1 MDKRCTSVITNHFSS
16 EYCSASQSLKRLSNP
31 KNVIFSYLYINSIR
45 NKSDNLQEI
54 TNGNIYALPVAKTKL
69 EWDIENHTNL
79 IVSHNSGGVL
89 AYVRLSLSSRKLECL
104 NIAFEI
110 QAIPFLKKC
119 WERRMV
125 TYSYI

>member
-1 MDKRCTSVITNHFSS
+1 MDKRCTSVITNNFSS
-16 EYCSASQSLKRLSNP
+16 EYSSASQSLKRLSNP
-31 KNVIFSYLYINSIR
+31 KNVIFSYLYTNSIR
-45 NKSDNLQEI
+45 NKSENLQEI
-54 TNGNIYALPVAKTKL
+54 TNGNIYAFPVVKTKL
-69 EWDIENHTNL
+69 ELDIEDHTNL

-119 WERRMV
+119 
-125 TYSYI
+125 

>member
-16 EYCSASQSLKRLSNP
+16 EYSSASQSLKRLSNP
-31 KNVIFSYLYINSIR
+31 KNVIFSYLYTNSIR

-54 TNGNIYALPVAKTKL
+54 TNGNIYAFPVVKTKL
-69 EWDIENHTNL
+69 EWDIEDHTNL

-104 NIAFEI
+104 NIAFGI
-110 QAIPFLKKC
+110 QAIPFLNKC
-119 WERRMV
+119 
-125 TYSYI
+125 

>member
-1 MDKRCTSVITNHFSS
+1 MDKRCTSVITNNFSS
-16 EYCSASQSLKRLSNP
+16 EYSSASQSLKRLSNP
-31 KNVIFSYLYINSIR
+31 KNVIFSYLYTNSIR
-45 NKSDNLQEI
+45 NKSENLQEI
-54 TNGNIYALPVAKTKL
+54 TNGNIYAFPVVKTKL
-69 EWDIENHTNL
+69 EWDIEDHTNL

-119 WERRMV
+119 WERKMV
-125 TYSYI
+125 SYSYI